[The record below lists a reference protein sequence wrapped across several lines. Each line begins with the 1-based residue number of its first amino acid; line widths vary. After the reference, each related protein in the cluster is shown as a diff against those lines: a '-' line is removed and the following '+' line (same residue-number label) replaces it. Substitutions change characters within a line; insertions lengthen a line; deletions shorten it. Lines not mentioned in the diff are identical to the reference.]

1 MSRHG
6 KTILAR
12 RTDAPAGNNY
22 TRQNMPTRLIP
33 EIQVQDHVEG
43 SNSARVT
50 LMEYGDF
57 ECPYSA
63 EAVTTVQALQAR
75 LGENLRFVFRHF
87 PLVHKHPHAF
97 RAAEVSE
104 AAGQQYQFW
113 PMYHMLFAY
122 QDALSDSDLFRY
134 AEDLDLEMTQFTR
147 EMIEHTHASRVQG
160 DREHAERSGVTGTPT
175 FFINGVLYEGKDTL
189 EGLCAAIERV

>member
-1 MSRHG
+1 
-6 KTILAR
+6 
-12 RTDAPAGNNY
+12 
-22 TRQNMPTRLIP
+22 
-33 EIQVQDHVEG
+33 VQDHVG
-43 SNSARVT
+43 GPTGATVT
-50 LMEYGDF
+50 PMEYGDF

-63 EAVTTVQALQAR
+63 EAVMTVQALRAR
-75 LGENLRFVFRHF
+75 LGENLRFVYRHF

-104 AAGQQYQFW
+104 AAGRQHQFW
-113 PMYHMLFAY
+113 QMYHMLFAY
-122 QDALSDSDLFRY
+122 QDALSDRDLFLY

-147 EMIEHTHASRVQG
+147 EMAEHAHASRIQS

-189 EGLCAAIERV
+189 EGLLEAIQRV